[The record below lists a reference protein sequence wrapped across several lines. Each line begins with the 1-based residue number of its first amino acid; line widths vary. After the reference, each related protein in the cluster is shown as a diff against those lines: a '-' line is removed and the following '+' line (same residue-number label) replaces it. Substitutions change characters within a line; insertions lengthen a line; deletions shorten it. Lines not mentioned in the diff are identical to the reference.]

1 MDPAWIGFAGG
12 VIGTLASAVIAVR
25 QTRESERLAQLN
37 RGFEEQMARLESK
50 LQADLAVLN
59 DELETERH
67 RRIALLDRDLR
78 AEDVLSKYREPLASA
93 AFDLQSRC
101 YNILALNFFDKFG
114 PGHERF
120 PEAQRTTLFRFAQ
133 YFGWTEILRRDIQF
147 LSFPEAEDTRNVSQL
162 QSRVSRRL
170 ASSDDDVALMI
181 WADEQRAIG
190 ERMIIQEHDKVIC
203 MGYARFCDVYD
214 ECFEPLFRRILED
227 LFDPASVKRL
237 RAVQHLL
244 CELVETLDTHRMRYT
259 EDLQRA

>member
-67 RRIALLDRDLR
+67 KRIALLDRDLR

-101 YNILALNFFDKFG
+101 YNILALDFFGKFG

-120 PEAQRTTLFRFAQ
+120 AAAQKTTLLRFAQ
-133 YFGWTEILRRDIQF
+133 YFAGPRSCAAT
-147 LSFPEAEDTRNVSQL
+147 
-162 QSRVSRRL
+162 
-170 ASSDDDVALMI
+170 SS
-181 WADEQRAIG
+181 
-190 ERMIIQEHDKVIC
+190 
-203 MGYARFCDVYD
+203 
-214 ECFEPLFRRILED
+214 
-227 LFDPASVKRL
+227 S
-237 RAVQHLL
+237 
-244 CELVETLDTHRMRYT
+244 
-259 EDLQRA
+259 